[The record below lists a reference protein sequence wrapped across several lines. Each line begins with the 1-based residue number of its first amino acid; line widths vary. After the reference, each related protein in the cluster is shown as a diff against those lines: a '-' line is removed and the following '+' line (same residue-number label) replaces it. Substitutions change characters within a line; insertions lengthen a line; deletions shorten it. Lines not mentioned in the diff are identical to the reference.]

1 MRAGRAANA
10 ASTRRYF
17 TLREWGKKQDPPMTV
32 QEVVDAKV
40 ADLNKV
46 EMSQQDLIDALTP
59 F

>member
-1 MRAGRAANA
+1 
-10 ASTRRYF
+10 
-17 TLREWGKKQDPPMTV
+17 MTV